1 MAFSCLLEYI
11 LLLLLLLRIIK
22 AEVKVR
28 MEVSRDQIAQWFS
41 DTVGHHEAAVRSAT
55 VNLEAAESSP
65 GFAMCVLSL
74 SAGGQDQGQ
83 RTAAATYL
91 KNYVR
96 NHWSRGGPAQLNER
110 LEFRNQLV
118 HVLLEVD
125 APVLKLLAEAFH
137 LVIVNDFV
145 RENTWPELV
154 PSLRTAI
161 QNSNLVNATSSLQWK
176 TLNALIALQTIIKPF
191 QYFLNPRVARE
202 PVPEQLELIAKD
214 ILVPSYGI
222 FHHFVE
228 QAVAFKGMV
237 AVETGRVLLTLCK
250 CFHLAVR
257 SHMPSALIPFLASW
271 NQDFL
276 ALLDSITLDNPIEE
290 AEQFRFKLGKRCLQ
304 IFSTLVTRHRKH
316 TDKFMPSMITSTLV
330 IIKQSPLND
339 KYHALQERVISLAF
353 DVISCVLET
362 GPGWR
367 LVAPHFSS
375 LLETAIFP
383 ALRMNEKDMAEWE
396 QDTDEYLRKNL
407 PSDLDETSG
416 WKDDLYT
423 PRKSALNLL
432 GVIASSKG
440 PPMAGTSNKIVSTKR
455 KKGGKNRQ
463 GREGQGSAGELLV
476 IPFLSK
482 FIFPP
487 DGSSASTD
495 VVMNYYG
502 VLLGYGSL
510 QEFFKVQGPEHVSL
524 LLRTRVLP
532 LYSMASPSPYLI
544 ANANWLLGEL
554 AVCLPEELNEEI
566 YNSLLKALVVP
577 DVGNVSWRPARASAA
592 GAFAALLQVEY
603 TPTEWLN
610 FLQILVSGMS
620 KEKEEACLSLQLLAT
635 AAEVGEE
642 KVTCHVPAITSAIK
656 GEILKHIPPV
666 PKPWPQVVELGFS
679 ALAAM
684 ARCWESAEPDENE
697 SGRISI
703 EDWKSGCASVANTF
717 SDLLQQAWLSHVQE
731 GIVCEVLP
739 PPSCLNEASVLICL
753 ILKYANEPESVIK
766 HKIEALLQVWA
777 DLIAEWSA
785 WEEDED
791 LAVFE
796 AIQEAII
803 LNEKFQL
810 KNFIMA
816 VVPPPPASPVA
827 PRSIVEGI
835 ATFISSA
842 IELAYSAATWRA
854 CFLAHSLLHVPK
866 FSFQSEGTRKALVI
880 QFAQASY
887 SRFKQLKNRSV
898 PLGKPL
904 LLVIAVCYLC
914 FPSSV
919 QKVLLEEKDGMDPR
933 SGFLKWAESLAY
945 LTEDSFDPGLTL
957 ESEIKLVV
965 MTLVKVLEHLL
976 ALACDDVI
984 LEVVHKCFQSLL
996 DITSRLK
1003 EVQEAE
1009 GSEEDEDNAENDD
1022 EEDDEESDEDDED
1035 SDDDEREET
1044 EEEFLERYA
1053 QTACALEKEII
1064 EDAEGGEEEDGK
1076 EIELGIL
1083 DMTDQKAAVLSL
1095 IQKYHQQL
1103 INGRPLP
1110 QELVGRFLENFPD
1123 CCQLFGIL

>member
-257 SHMPSALIPFLASW
+257 SHMPSALIPSLASW

-577 DVGNVSWRPARASAA
+577 DVGNVSWRPVRASAA

>member
-110 LEFRNQLV
+110 LEFRNRLV

>member
-1 MAFSCLLEYI
+1 MI
-11 LLLLLLLRIIK
+11 LK
-22 AEVKVR
+22 

-41 DTVGHHEAAVRSAT
+41 DTVGQDEAAVRSAT
-55 VNLEAAESSP
+55 ANLEAVESSP

-96 NHWSRGGPAQLNER
+96 NHWSGGAPAQLNER

-118 HVLLEVD
+118 HVILEVD

-161 QNSNLVNATSSLQWK
+161 QNSNLVNAASGLQWK
-176 TLNALIALQTIIKPF
+176 TLNALLALQTIIKPF
-191 QYFLNPRVARE
+191 QYFLNPKLARE
-202 PVPEQLELIAKD
+202 PVPEQLELIAKEV
-214 ILVPSYGI
+214 LVPSYGI

-228 QAVAFKGMV
+228 QAVAFKSVV
-237 AVETGRVLLTLCK
+237 AVENERVLLTLCK

-257 SHMPSALIPFLASW
+257 SHMPSALIPSLASW

-290 AEQFRFKLGKRCLQ
+290 AEQFRLKVGKRCLQ

-316 TDKFMPSMITSTLV
+316 TDKFMPSMITSTLKT
-330 IIKQSPLND
+330 IKQSPLND
-339 KYHALQERVISLAF
+339 KFHALRERIISLAF

-396 QDTDEYLRKNL
+396 HDTDEYLRKNL
-407 PSDLDETSG
+407 PSDLDEASG
-416 WKDDLYT
+416 WKEDLYT
-423 PRKSALNLL
+423 PRKSSLNLL

-440 PPMAGTSNKIVSTKR
+440 PPMAGASNKIVSTKR
-455 KKGGKNRQ
+455 KKGGKNGR

-476 IPFLSK
+476 MPFLSK
-482 FIFPP
+482 FAFPL
-487 DGSSASTD
+487 DGSASTD
-495 VVMNYYG
+495 IVMNYYG

-510 QEFFKVQGPEHVSL
+510 QEFFKVQSPEHVSL

-532 LYSMASPSPYLI
+532 LYSMSSPSPYLI

-554 AVCLPEELNEEI
+554 AVCLPEELNQEI
-566 YNSLLKALVVP
+566 YNSLLKAFVAP
-577 DVGNVSWRPARASAA
+577 NVGNVSWHPARASAA
-592 GAFAALLQVEY
+592 GAFAALLQEEY
-603 TPTEWLN
+603 MPEEWLN
-610 FLQILVSGMS
+610 FLQILVSGIS

-642 KVTCHVPAITSAIK
+642 KVSLHVPAITSAIK
-656 GEILKHIPPV
+656 GEILNHIPPV
-666 PKPWPQVVELGFS
+666 PIPWPQVVELAFS
-679 ALAAM
+679 ALVAM
-684 ARCWESAEPDENE
+684 AHCWDGAEPDENDNG
-697 SGRISI
+697 SISLD
-703 EDWKSGCASVANTF
+703 DWKSGCVSVADTF

-731 GIVCEVLP
+731 GIICEVLP
-739 PPSCLNEASVLICL
+739 PPSCLNEASVLICS
-753 ILKYANEPESVIK
+753 ILKYANEPESVIR

-803 LNEKFQL
+803 LNEKCQL

-816 VVPPPPASPVA
+816 VVPPPPAPPVA

-866 FSFQSEGTRKALVI
+866 FSFQSEGIRNALVI
-880 QFAQASY
+880 RFAQASY
-887 SRFKQLKNRSV
+887 SRFKQLKSRSV

-904 LLVIAVCYLC
+904 LLVIAACYLC

-919 QKVLLEEKDGMDPR
+919 QKVLLEGKDGMDPGN
-933 SGFLKWAESLAY
+933 GFLKWAESLAY
-945 LTEDSFDPGLTL
+945 LAQDSSEPGLTL

-976 ALACDDVI
+976 ALAFNDMI
-984 LEVVHKCFQSLL
+984 LEVAHTCFQSLL
-996 DITSRLK
+996 DATSRLK

-1053 QTACALEKEII
+1053 QTARDLEKEIL

-1083 DMTDQKAAVLSL
+1083 DMTDQKAAALSL
-1095 IQKYHQQL
+1095 IQKYHLQL

-1110 QELVGRFLENFPD
+1110 QELVGKFLENFPD
-1123 CCQLFGIL
+1123 CRQLFGIL

>member
-1 MAFSCLLEYI
+1 
-11 LLLLLLLRIIK
+11 
-22 AEVKVR
+22 

-55 VNLEAAESSP
+55 ANLEAVESSP
-65 GFAMCVLSL
+65 GFAMCVLLL

-91 KNYVR
+91 KNYIR

-118 HVLLEVD
+118 HVILEVD

-161 QNSNLVNATSSLQWK
+161 QNSNLVNAASSLQWK
-176 TLNALIALQTIIKPF
+176 TLNALLALQTIIKPF
-191 QYFLNPRVARE
+191 QYFLNPKVARE
-202 PVPEQLELIAKD
+202 PVPEQLELIAKEV
-214 ILVPSYGI
+214 LVPSYGI

-228 QAVAFKGMV
+228 QAVAFKGI
-237 AVETGRVLLTLCK
+237 AVENVHVLLTLCK

-257 SHMPSALIPFLASW
+257 SHMPSALIPSLASW
-271 NQDFL
+271 NQDFI
-276 ALLDSITLDNPIEE
+276 ALLDSITLESPMDE
-290 AEQFRFKLGKRCLQ
+290 AEQFRLKVGKRCLQ
-304 IFSTLVTRHRKH
+304 IFSTLVTRHRKY
-316 TDKFMPSMITSTLV
+316 TDKFMPSMITST
-330 IIKQSPLND
+330 IKAIKKSPLND
-339 KYHALQERVISLAF
+339 KFHALRERLISLAF

-383 ALRMNEKDMAEWE
+383 ALRMNEKDMVEWE

-407 PSDLDETSG
+407 PSDLDEASG
-416 WKDDLYT
+416 WKEDLYT
-423 PRKSALNLL
+423 PRKSALNFL

-455 KKGGKNRQ
+455 KKGGKSGQ
-463 GREGQGSAGELLV
+463 GLGQGSAGELLV

-482 FIFPP
+482 FVFPP

-510 QEFFKVQGPEHVSL
+510 QEFFKVQSSGHVSL

-532 LYSMASPSPYLI
+532 LYSMSSPSPYLI

-554 AVCLPEELNEEI
+554 AVCLPEELNQEI
-566 YNSLLKALVVP
+566 YNSLLKAFVAP
-577 DVGNVSWRPARASAA
+577 NVGNVSWYPVRASAA
-592 GAFAALLQVEY
+592 GAFAALLQEEY
-603 TPTEWLN
+603 MPTEWLN
-610 FLQILVSGMS
+610 FLQVLVGGTS
-620 KEKEEACLSLQLLAT
+620 KDKEEASLSLQLLAT

-642 KVTCHVPAITSAIK
+642 KVSLHVPAIMSAIK
-656 GEILKHIPPV
+656 GEILRHIPPV

-679 ALAAM
+679 ALVAM
-684 ARCWESAEPDENE
+684 ARCWDSAEPDENGNG
-697 SGRISI
+697 SISL
-703 EDWKSGCASVANTF
+703 EEWNSGCVSVADTF
-717 SDLLQQAWLSHVQE
+717 ADLLQRAWLSHVEE
-731 GIVCEVLP
+731 GNVCEVLP
-739 PPSCLNEASVLICL
+739 PPSCLNEASVLICS
-753 ILKYANEPESVIK
+753 ILKYANEPELVTI

-796 AIQEAII
+796 AIHEAII
-803 LNEKFQL
+803 LNERCEL

-816 VVPPPPASPVA
+816 AVPPPPAPPVA

-866 FSFQSEGTRKALVI
+866 FSFESEGTRTALVI
-880 QFAQASY
+880 RFAQASH
-887 SRFKQLKNRSV
+887 SRFNQLKSRSV

-904 LLVIAVCYLC
+904 LLVIAACYLC

-919 QKVLLEEKDGMDPR
+919 QKVLLEQRDGMDPGN
-933 SGFLKWAESLAY
+933 GFLKWAESLAY
-945 LTEDSFDPGLTL
+945 LADNSSEPGLTL

-976 ALACDDVI
+976 ALPCNDMM
-984 LEVVHKCFQSLL
+984 LEVAHTCFRSLL
-996 DITSRLK
+996 DATSRLK

-1009 GSEEDEDNAENDD
+1009 GSEEEEENEDNDD
-1022 EEDDEESDEDDED
+1022 EEDDEDSDEDDED

-1053 QTACALEKEII
+1053 QTARDLENEMI

-1095 IQKYHQQL
+1095 IQKYHRQL
-1103 INGRPLP
+1103 INGRQLP
-1110 QELVGRFLENFPD
+1110 QELVGKFLENFPD
-1123 CCQLFGIL
+1123 CRQLFGIL

>member
-74 SAGGQDQGQ
+74 SAGGQDQGE

-257 SHMPSALIPFLASW
+257 SHMPSALIPSLASW

>member
-110 LEFRNQLV
+110 LEFRNRLV

-257 SHMPSALIPFLASW
+257 SHMPSALIPSLASW

>member
-257 SHMPSALIPFLASW
+257 SHMPSALIPSLASW

>member
-257 SHMPSALIPFLASW
+257 SHMPSALIPSLASW

-290 AEQFRFKLGKRCLQ
+290 AEQFRFKLGKRCLE

>member
-1 MAFSCLLEYI
+1 M
-11 LLLLLLLRIIK
+11 
-22 AEVKVR
+22 KVR

-41 DTVGHHEAAVRSAT
+41 DTVDHYEAAVRSAT
-55 VNLEAAESSP
+55 VNLEAVESSP

-96 NHWSRGGPAQLNER
+96 NHWSRGGPSQINER

-145 RENTWPELV
+145 RENTWPELI

-176 TLNALIALQTIIKPF
+176 TLNALLALQTIIKPF

-228 QAVAFKGMV
+228 QAVSFKGMV

-257 SHMPSALIPFLASW
+257 SHMPSALIPSLASW

-276 ALLDSITLDNPIEE
+276 ALLGSITLDNPIEE
-290 AEQFRFKLGKRCLQ
+290 AEQFRFKVGKRCLQ

-316 TDKFMPSMITSTLV
+316 TDKFMPSMIASTLI
-330 IIKQSPLND
+330 IIKQNPLND
-339 KYHALQERVISLAF
+339 KYHALRERVISLAF

-407 PSDLDETSG
+407 PSDLDESSG

-455 KKGGKNRQ
+455 KKGGKNKQ
-463 GREGQGSAGELLV
+463 GREGQVSAGELLV

-495 VVMNYYG
+495 VVLNYYG

-524 LLRTRVLP
+524 LLQTRVLP

-554 AVCLPEELNEEI
+554 AVCLPEELNQEI

-603 TPTEWLN
+603 TPVEWLN
-610 FLQILVSGMS
+610 FLQILVSGTS

-642 KVTCHVPAITSAIK
+642 KVTHHVPAITAAIK
-656 GEILKHIPPV
+656 GEILKNIPPV

-679 ALAAM
+679 ALVAM

-753 ILKYANEPESVIK
+753 ILKYADEPESVIK

-816 VVPPPPASPVA
+816 DVPPPPAPPVA

-866 FSFQSEGTRKALVI
+866 FSFQSEGTRMALVI
-880 QFAQASY
+880 QFSQASY
-887 SRFKQLKNRSV
+887 SRFKQLKNMSV

-904 LLVIAVCYLC
+904 LLVIAACYLC

-919 QKVLLEEKDGMDPR
+919 QKVLLEEKDGMDPGN
-933 SGFLKWAESLAY
+933 GFLKWAESLSY
-945 LTEDSFDPGLTL
+945 LTDDSFDPGLTL

-976 ALACDDVI
+976 ALACNDVI

-1022 EEDDEESDEDDED
+1022 EEDDDESDEDDED

-1095 IQKYHQQL
+1095 IQKYHRQL
-1103 INGRPLP
+1103 INGQPLP
-1110 QELVGRFLENFPD
+1110 QEVVGRFLENFPD

>member
-74 SAGGQDQGQ
+74 SAGGQDQGE

-257 SHMPSALIPFLASW
+257 SHMPSALIPSLASW

-290 AEQFRFKLGKRCLQ
+290 AEQFRFKLGKRCLE

>member
-1 MAFSCLLEYI
+1 M
-11 LLLLLLLRIIK
+11 
-22 AEVKVR
+22 
-28 MEVSRDQIAQWFS
+28 
-41 DTVGHHEAAVRSAT
+41 
-55 VNLEAAESSP
+55 
-65 GFAMCVLSL
+65 
-74 SAGGQDQGQ
+74 
-83 RTAAATYL
+83 
-91 KNYVR
+91 
-96 NHWSRGGPAQLNER
+96 
-110 LEFRNQLV
+110 
-118 HVLLEVD
+118 
-125 APVLKLLAEAFH
+125 EAF
-137 LVIVNDFV
+137 
-145 RENTWPELV
+145 
-154 PSLRTAI
+154 
-161 QNSNLVNATSSLQWK
+161 
-176 TLNALIALQTIIKPF
+176 
-191 QYFLNPRVARE
+191 
-202 PVPEQLELIAKD
+202 
-214 ILVPSYGI
+214 
-222 FHHFVE
+222 
-228 QAVAFKGMV
+228 
-237 AVETGRVLLTLCK
+237 
-250 CFHLAVR
+250 
-257 SHMPSALIPFLASW
+257 
-271 NQDFL
+271 
-276 ALLDSITLDNPIEE
+276 
-290 AEQFRFKLGKRCLQ
+290 
-304 IFSTLVTRHRKH
+304 
-316 TDKFMPSMITSTLV
+316 
-330 IIKQSPLND
+330 
-339 KYHALQERVISLAF
+339 
-353 DVISCVLET
+353 
-362 GPGWR
+362 
-367 LVAPHFSS
+367 
-375 LLETAIFP
+375 
-383 ALRMNEKDMAEWE
+383 
-396 QDTDEYLRKNL
+396 
-407 PSDLDETSG
+407 
-416 WKDDLYT
+416 
-423 PRKSALNLL
+423 KS
-432 GVIASSKG
+432 
-440 PPMAGTSNKIVSTKR
+440 
-455 KKGGKNRQ
+455 
-463 GREGQGSAGELLV
+463 
-476 IPFLSK
+476 
-482 FIFPP
+482 
-487 DGSSASTD
+487 
-495 VVMNYYG
+495 
-502 VLLGYGSL
+502 
-510 QEFFKVQGPEHVSL
+510 FFKVQGPEHVSL